1 VNLFQTSFTE
11 EELRPVVDVLVSGNI
26 GFGSNVEKFECEIS
40 SYSKK
45 EFNIATN
52 SASAAAFM
60 IFHFLRESHGI
71 CDIYTPSLA
80 FASPAW
86 AAKHFGHNLNF
97 VDVDKNLLFDCR
109 DYKQKRSKLQSN
121 NKIVLMPIL
130 YGGVSSVPN
139 WDVFG
144 DEIVVVD
151 SAHSIT
157 PTIESDFTFFSFHPY
172 KPVCTSDGGVI
183 STSNKEAAEY
193 FYSYRN
199 FGRTPLSG
207 TYDIEQEGFKFYM
220 NNLNATIG
228 LVSLEK
234 YHENLNI
241 RKENYTFLKDNIN
254 LKNEVLLHDN
264 SSSFY
269 FATVFTENSN
279 TKMNKLKMVKLYPLL
294 HKTKYFS
301 QNIPLKNTEKLY
313 NCYCN
318 LPLHGGLSDG
328 DLDLILQV
336 INE

>member
-1 VNLFQTSFTE
+1 
-11 EELRPVVDVLVSGNI
+11 
-26 GFGSNVEKFECEIS
+26 
-40 SYSKK
+40 
-45 EFNIATN
+45 
-52 SASAAAFM
+52 M

-172 KPVCTSDGGVI
+172 KPVCTSDGGV
-183 STSNKEAAEY
+183 
-193 FYSYRN
+193 
-199 FGRTPLSG
+199 
-207 TYDIEQEGFKFYM
+207 
-220 NNLNATIG
+220 
-228 LVSLEK
+228 
-234 YHENLNI
+234 
-241 RKENYTFLKDNIN
+241 
-254 LKNEVLLHDN
+254 
-264 SSSFY
+264 
-269 FATVFTENSN
+269 TENSN